1 MEERD
6 NSTTKA
12 VTDVTRNDVGS
23 LVFNDEAWLQHHPK
37 ESVLLFQGAEVTNS
51 HAINSQQK
59 EVVHCDSCHQLVEG
73 SIYCCKLC
81 FDYDLCSTCY
91 PTVKLTHADGSQEFR
106 VEGAANKEWTWEL
119 NNMNNKSAWRNSI
132 RLYSNSLYPTHHS
145 GQPKIPWSLECLR
158 QIIHDMIL
166 LDSRQKLPSF
176 HPRFWQI
183 RN

>member
-1 MEERD
+1 MHSSLIDVPHANADDVVEALGPRMEERD

-91 PTVKLTHADGSQEFR
+91 PTVKLTHADGSHEFR
-106 VEGAANKEWTWEL
+106 VEGAANKE
-119 NNMNNKSAWRNSI
+119 
-132 RLYSNSLYPTHHS
+132 
-145 GQPKIPWSLECLR
+145 
-158 QIIHDMIL
+158 
-166 LDSRQKLPSF
+166 
-176 HPRFWQI
+176 
-183 RN
+183 